1 LLSRRSIATRAVLS
15 SSKSDAKQDARFS
28 ARLDVLLE
36 RVDTLASTVA
46 TTASAMAKKDGE
58 ITALQRALEAH
69 DQTLRAL
76 VQHVN
81 RAAEA
86 PAADAPVDATE
97 LRSLRNAVAALT
109 KERAEGVNAS
119 RMGGLV
125 ASVRALG
132 ERVDDLAAAAAAVP
146 STDPAVTARIDE
158 LASDLAALRTSLEQ
172 GLAEAARPPEELA
185 AMLTTLRTEVE
196 VLGELRPAVDAELD
210 RRFGETNEAVAS
222 SSRLVDQLTERIA
235 RLERTRTTDDE
246 RHDRRLG
253 AMDGVIANASL
264 RIDQLTEAVAG
275 LERTR
280 AVDEERHDRRFDRMK
295 DAVAD
300 LSHRLDALP
309 AFDEELLDHR
319 LGAATEAVANVS
331 QRVDQLT
338 EAVAGLER
346 TRAADEERL
355 DRRFDRM
362 KDSLADLSH
371 RLDALPGFDEK
382 RVDRRFTEVEDTLV
396 TFGVRLD
403 ALAQSVESAASS
415 LGHRKD
421 EVAALHRQY
430 TDSSA
435 RIESIVD
442 DIREALH
449 AYPDVS
455 DASLDEVTARL
466 ERLETSMRK
475 AGETSVRA
483 AGELSGRIDVIDRR
497 VATVA
502 EEVSRAKTLWPVA
515 LRSLEA
521 RLDDAVT
528 AHGAERGAEDGSPTD
543 GRGELSHDLLAGLR
557 DSLQELESVAEE
569 MARASET
576 LGGPGEVSAPDAPAD
591 ETHEDDAAPAEPET
605 PAPSSTPAA
614 ASAGGATIVPL
625 RSGEP

>member
-1 LLSRRSIATRAVLS
+1 VLS

-210 RRFGETNEAVAS
+210 RRFGDTNEAVAS

-280 AVDEERHDRRFDRMK
+280 AVDEER
-295 DAVAD
+295 
-300 LSHRLDALP
+300 P
-309 AFDEELLDHR
+309 
-319 LGAATEAVANVS
+319 
-331 QRVDQLT
+331 
-338 EAVAGLER
+338 
-346 TRAADEERL
+346 

-528 AHGAERGAEDGSPTD
+528 AHGPERGAEDGSPTD
-543 GRGELSHDLLAGLR
+543 GRGELSHDRLAGLR
-557 DSLQELESVAEE
+557 DSLQEMESVAEE

-576 LGGPGEVSAPDAPAD
+576 LGGPGEVSAPDVPAD
-591 ETHEDDAAPAEPET
+591 ETHEDEAAPAEPET